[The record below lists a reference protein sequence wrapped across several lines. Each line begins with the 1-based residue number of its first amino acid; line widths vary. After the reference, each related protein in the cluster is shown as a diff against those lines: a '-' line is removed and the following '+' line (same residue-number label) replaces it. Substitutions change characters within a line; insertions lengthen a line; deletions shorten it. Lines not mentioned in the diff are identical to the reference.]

1 MTITQREALTL
12 NHPKVATRLFPRSA
26 IALAISFGLCAGFL
40 DVGIIVLSKYFWHS
54 DGYFRI
60 ARDFPWTVPAGHV
73 VLLLV
78 PGVVVALVAALAR
91 DLAAG
96 GFVALRLPRDLDGAL
111 EVTALPDLHAAA
123 SRGAGALS
131 R

>member
-12 NHPKVATRLFPRSA
+12 NHQKVATRLFPMSA

-40 DVGIIVLSKYFWHS
+40 DVGIILLSKYFWHS

-78 PGVVVALVAALAR
+78 PGVVVALVAAPR
-91 DLAAG
+91 AG
-96 GFVALRLPRDLDGAL
+96 PRCGR
-111 EVTALPDLHAAA
+111 VCGSSPP
-123 SRGAGALS
+123 SRSGRRS
-131 R
+131 